1 MRVFK
6 LLFALLLIGSFLVFV
21 AQNSIL
27 VEVSFFN
34 YRGYTPVFVLV
45 LISAL
50 VGFLIAFLYFL
61 PREIKLKST
70 IDNLREGVKS
80 LNRGF
85 LLKAEHHFQKDS
97 LLEPLLCLSLYERE
111 ETSKMLSLKS
121 SLSAYAL
128 LKLGLLEQAEER
140 FKKIL
145 EMDQENLLALK
156 GLRDISFLKRETAKS
171 VEYQERVL
179 KLCEKWDKENQKRVL
194 AELLAVLW
202 KTNKE
207 VETAERAFD
216 LYRTPLTYSV
226 RIKSLFDREK
236 EKDAIKL
243 FEKSFEDNLQNEV
256 LTLLLAEEPIL
267 TKLMDVIQKREQ
279 QISKNVL
286 LIIYLRLGIFSKVKS
301 LIDEVP
307 DYYRCLAMLFMSHR
321 EEERMCAKAL
331 EDLLYLWE
339 CACGVRY
346 KEYTPLCPNCLKWNK
361 LELKIKEG

>member
-1 MRVFK
+1 MRIVK

-50 VGFLIAFLYFL
+50 IGFLIAFLYFF
-61 PREIKLKST
+61 PREIKLRGT
-70 IDNLREGVKS
+70 VDNLREGAKS

-85 LLKAEHHFQKDS
+85 LLKAEHHFQKNS

-121 SLSAYAL
+121 PLSAYML
-128 LKLGLLEQAEER
+128 LKLHLLEQAEEK
-140 FKKIL
+140 FKRTL
-145 EMDQENLLALK
+145 ETDQENLLALK
-156 GLRDISFLKRETAKS
+156 GLRDISFLKGETDRS

-194 AELLAVLW
+194 AELLAFLW
-202 KTNKE
+202 RTNKE
-207 VETAERAFD
+207 VETAEKAFD

-226 RIKSLFDREK
+226 CIISLFDQEK
-236 EKDAIKL
+236 KKDATKL

-256 LTLLLAEEPIL
+256 LTLLLAEEPTL

-279 QISKNVL
+279 QISKVVL
-286 LIIYLRLGIFSKVKS
+286 LMIYLRLGLFSKVKS
-301 LIDEVP
+301 LIDDVP

-321 EEERMCAKAL
+321 DEERTCAKAFN
-331 EDLLYLWE
+331 DLLYLWE
-339 CACGVRY
+339 CTCGVRY

-361 LELKIKEG
+361 LELKI

>member
-1 MRVFK
+1 MRIVK
-6 LLFALLLIGSFLVFV
+6 LFFALLLIGSFLVFV

-45 LISAL
+45 LISVL

-61 PREIKLKST
+61 PREIKLKGT

-85 LLKAEHHFQKDS
+85 LLKAEQHFQKDS

-121 SLSAYAL
+121 PLSAHML

-140 FKKIL
+140 FKKTL
-145 EMDQENLLALK
+145 EIDQENLLALK
-156 GLRDISFLKRETAKS
+156 GLRDISFLKGEIAKS

-216 LYRTPLTYSV
+216 LYKTPLTYSV
-226 RIKSLFDREK
+226 RIRSLFSV
-236 EKDAIKL
+236 EKDKEALRL
-243 FEKSFEDNLQNEV
+243 FGKSIEENLQNEV
-256 LTLLLAEEPIL
+256 LILLSEEETTL
-267 TKLMDVIQKREQ
+267 TKLMDLIQRKEP
-279 QISKNVL
+279 QIEKTVL
-286 LIIYLRLGIFSKVKS
+286 LLTYLRLGLFSKAKS
-301 LIDEVP
+301 LLDEVS
-307 DYYRCLAMLFMSHR
+307 DYYRCLATLFMSHR

-331 EDLLYLWE
+331 EDVLYLWE